1 MILTVET
8 FEKYV
13 GQSVKDPYGRY
24 VGVIAGFF
32 SEIDGTV
39 NYVSLEYANGEF
51 AKLSVSRFEFKPDSV
66 ILVPEWKA
74 EADEVKM
81 KLETVRKRVKALDDL
96 FAKGEI
102 ARHAYEEFKR
112 KLETDLGK
120 LRIEAKEVRKNL
132 QHRLKELEKQKES
145 LETALAAMKMMFFS
159 GELSEPVYRRSS
171 EIIKRNI
178 EKCDAEKK
186 DIRAAMDEL
195 EKIESAPISLTAP
208 HKGEKPEESMISAP
222 SEEAP
227 LVVHVVESEQ

>member
-1 MILTVET
+1 MILTVEA

-51 AKLSVSRFEFKPDSV
+51 AKLPVSRFELKPDTV
-66 ILVPEWKA
+66 TLIPGWKA
-74 EADEVKM
+74 EANEVKM
-81 KLETVRKRVKALDDL
+81 KLETVRKRVKALEDL
-96 FAKGEI
+96 FVKGEI
-102 ARHAYEEFKR
+102 AKHAYEEFKK

-132 QHRLKELEKQKES
+132 QNRLQELEKQIES

-159 GELSEPVYRRSS
+159 GEISDPIFKRSS

-178 EKCDAEKK
+178 DKCDAEKK
-186 DIRAAMDEL
+186 DIRVTIDEL
-195 EKIESAPISLTAP
+195 EKIESVPISLTTP
-208 HKGEKPEESMISAP
+208 RKEEKPEKSMIP
-222 SEEAP
+222 TPPQEEP
-227 LVVHVVESEQ
+227 LVVQIVESEQ

>member
-51 AKLSVSRFEFKPDSV
+51 AKLPVSRFEFKPDSI
-66 ILVPEWKA
+66 ILVPGWKA
-74 EADEVKM
+74 EANEVKM
-81 KLETVRKRVKALDDL
+81 KLK
-96 FAKGEI
+96 
-102 ARHAYEEFKR
+102 Y
-112 KLETDLGK
+112 
-120 LRIEAKEVRKNL
+120 VRKNL
-132 QHRLKELEKQKES
+132 QHRLRELEKQKES

-186 DIRAAMDEL
+186 DIRNAMDEL

-208 HKGEKPEESMISAP
+208 HKEEKPEESMISAP